1 MSDALATRLSLLVRL
16 RDARDDAAWSQFVE
30 LYAPLVFGFARKHG
44 LQDAD
49 AADLTQDI
57 LQAVSGGIRRLDYDP
72 RRGSFRGWLFTVA
85 RNKLRNFLAAQ
96 RRPGRGTGDADTQQ
110 RLDELPAREVDQSA
124 WWDQEYERRVFSWAA
139 DQVRGAFQGSTW
151 QAFWQTAVE
160 GNTGPEVARALGMS
174 VAAVYLAKGRVT
186 ERLKQ
191 IVRETLDDFEPP
203 ARPEEPS

>member
-1 MSDALATRLSLLVRL
+1 MSDAPATRLSLLVRL

-30 LYAPLVFGFARKHG
+30 VYAPLVYGFARKHG

-49 AADLTQDI
+49 AADLTQDV

-72 RRGSFRGWLFTVA
+72 RRGTFRGWLFTVV

-96 RRPGRGTGDADTQQ
+96 SRPGRGTGDTDAQH
-110 RLDELPAREVDQSA
+110 RLQELPAPEPDESA
-124 WWDQEYERRVFSWAA
+124 WWEQEYERHLFSWAA
-139 DQVRGAFQGSTW
+139 EQARGAFQESTW

-160 GNTGPEVARALGMS
+160 GKTGPAVARELGMT

-186 ERLKQ
+186 TRLKE
-191 IVRETLDDFEPP
+191 IIRETLDES
-203 ARPEEPS
+203 A